1 VSDSEEQ
8 ELDSNELSPAQ
19 RLEPPNSRL
28 INAGIVTIHDMETLR
43 TCVAYENANQQ
54 RVRILQRLERRAQE
68 IRSQEG

>member
-1 VSDSEEQ
+1 MSDSEEQ